1 MFKKSAKAIFFTFMT
16 VMSMTGK
23 AQAVEVPV
31 VGNVAAKCVIVTDTV
46 GVYGNPTPFE
56 LSTDAVDG
64 GVEPVIRYD
73 VIQAGYYK
81 AVITTPNAFSSN
93 PALSDVV
100 NWTGSVS
107 TARVSDPLMSA
118 YDNDKRTYDNV
129 TEVDLTVA
137 GSTWFKATS
146 KAEYGYNKAFPS
158 GTYRAIINADCI
170 AL

>member
-1 MFKKSAKAIFFTFMT
+1 MFRKTMATAFFALLS
-16 VMSMTGK
+16 VLGR

-31 VGNVAAKCVIVTDTV
+31 VGNVAAKCVIVMDTS
-46 GVYGNPTPFE
+46 GVYGNPTPSE

-64 GVEPVIRYD
+64 GVEPVIRFD
-73 VIQAGYYK
+73 VLQADFYK
-81 AVITTPNAFSSN
+81 AVITTPNSFSSA
-93 PALSDVV
+93 PTLTDVV

-107 TARVSDPLMSA
+107 TLRVSDPLMSA

-137 GSTWFKATS
+137 GSTWFKASS
-146 KAEYGYNKAFPS
+146 KADYGFNKAFPS

>member
-1 MFKKSAKAIFFTFMT
+1 MFNKALALAIGLVLTSSL
-16 VMSMTGK
+16 VVK
-23 AQAVEVPV
+23 ASAVEVPV
-31 VGNVAAKCVIVTDTV
+31 VGNVAAKCVIVMDTA
-46 GVYGNPTPFE
+46 GVYGNPTPNE

-64 GVEPVIRYD
+64 GVEPIVRFD
-73 VIQAGYYK
+73 VLQADYYK
-81 AVITTPNAFSSN
+81 AVISTPNAFSSG

-107 TARVSDPLMSA
+107 VARVSDPLMSA

-137 GSTWFKATS
+137 GSTWFKASS
-146 KAEYGYNKAFPS
+146 KAEYGFNKAFPS